1 MTAHTPLDPS
11 SLSAAAQRA
20 LGPGPGRMMAA
31 RGLLPLAP
39 ADQIAVLYQLALE
52 PESALAQSARATA
65 AGLPEKLLAGALAAP
80 ATDPRVLDFF
90 AQLIADKPAVFDAI
104 ALSPAVADAT
114 IATLAGR
121 AGSREVDQIAQNE
134 QRLLRHPEIIAAM
147 YMNRRARMSTIDR
160 VVELAVRNHVRVPGL
175 AAWDELARALT
186 GEADPTDAGRGG
198 DALFEQVIGPRDD
211 SALTAG
217 DADQAPDDADDADE
231 VVEAKASG
239 KLIELQIARPPAA
252 TVRVPLRRSR
262 MTLGTGAGVDAK
274 VADTPAQWVV
284 VELGDGR
291 ATVTTVRT
299 GERQPLGLNQ
309 SIAVDAAKLTLAPIP
324 FRDLPIPAKIRA
336 ATLGDAFIRS
346 EAIRDPLKLVAM
358 AAIKSPGVTDIEAAR
373 YARNQA
379 LAEDVVRYIAGNRNW
394 TKLYGVKVS
403 LCRNPKAPIA
413 EIARM
418 LPFLRQKDLANLSKS
433 KGVPSAVAAQARKL
447 IAQRGGKG

>member
-1 MTAHTPLDPS
+1 MIQHTALEATR
-11 SLSAAAQRA
+11 LSAAAQRA

-39 ADQIAVLYQLALE
+39 ADQVAVLYQLSLE
-52 PESALAQSARATA
+52 AESNLAQSARATA
-65 AGLPEKLLAGALAAP
+65 AGMPEKLLAGTLAAP
-80 ATDPRVLDFF
+80 TTDPRVLDFF

-104 ALSPAVADAT
+104 ALNPTVADET

-160 VVELAVRNHVRVPGL
+160 VVELAVRNNVRVPGL
-175 AAWDELARALT
+175 AAWDEVARALT
-186 GEADPTDAGRGG
+186 GEAAASPVTDDTAF
-198 DALFEQVIGPRDD
+198 DAVMGVRDD
-211 SALTAG
+211 SELTTG
-217 DADQAPDDADDADE
+217 DAEQAPPEDE
-231 VVEAKASG
+231 DPVESRASTR
-239 KLIELQIARPPAA
+239 LVELQISRPNVA
-252 TVRVPLRRSR
+252 TTRVPLRRTR
-262 MTLGTGAGVDAK
+262 MTFGSDLTSDAK
-274 VADTPAQWVV
+274 LVDVPPQWLV
-284 VELGDGR
+284 VEHDER
-291 ATVTTVRT
+291 ATITVVRT
-299 GERQPLGLNQ
+299 GERHQLSINQ
-309 SIAVDAAKLTLAPIP
+309 SVVIDGAKVMLANIP
-324 FRDLPIPAKIRA
+324 FRDLPIPSKIRA
-336 ATLGDAFIRS
+336 ATLGDAFIRN

-413 EIARM
+413 ETARF
-418 LPFLRQKDLANLSKS
+418 LPFLRQKDLQNLSKS
-433 KGVPSAVAAQARKL
+433 KGVPSAVTAQARKL
-447 IAQRGGKG
+447 ISQRGGRG

>member
-1 MTAHTPLDPS
+1 
-11 SLSAAAQRA
+11 
-20 LGPGPGRMMAA
+20 MAA
-31 RGLLPLAP
+31 RGLLPLPP
-39 ADQIAVLYQLALE
+39 ADQVAVLYQLSLDA
-52 PESALAQSARATA
+52 ESNVAQSARATA
-65 AGLPEKLLAGALAAP
+65 VGLPEKLLAGTLAAP
-80 ATDPRVLDFF
+80 AIDPRVLDFF

-104 ALSPAVADAT
+104 ALNPSVADGT

-121 AGSREVDQIAQNE
+121 AGSREVDQIAHNE

-160 VVELAVRNHVRVPGL
+160 VVELAVRNNVRVPGL

-186 GEADPTDAGRGG
+186 GETQSSVQADDSLFDA
-198 DALFEQVIGPRDD
+198 VIGARDD
-211 SALTAG
+211 SVLTAG
-217 DADQAPDDADDADE
+217 DAEQSLADDDE
-231 VVEAKASG
+231 PVESKASTR
-239 KLIELQIARPPAA
+239 LVELQFTRPPASA
-252 TVRVPLRRSR
+252 VRVPLRRTR
-262 MTLGTGAGVDAK
+262 MTLGSAASSDGMLPD
-274 VADTPAQWVV
+274 VAPQWLV
-284 VELGDGR
+284 VELDDAR
-291 ATVTTVRT
+291 ATIIVVRT
-299 GERQPLGLNQ
+299 AERHQLTLNQ
-309 SIAVDAAKLTLAPIP
+309 SVMIDGVRVVLAPIP
-324 FRDLPIPAKIRA
+324 FRDLPIPSKIRA
-336 ATLGDAFIRS
+336 ATLGDAFIRG

-413 EIARM
+413 EISRL

-433 KGVPSAVAAQARKL
+433 KGVPSAVTAQARKL